1 MNPAHAANAHP
12 MKGIGHN
19 AFVAAAMGLLATLAG
34 FPTPSTLSD
43 EYFVYV
49 GTYTGFKFMNYTDPW
64 GTSRSQ
70 GIYVARFRPATG
82 AISDPQLAAKII
94 NPGYLAVHPSHRFL
108 YATIEDPQSLGPARD
123 HASYVSAFAINPHS
137 GQLTLLNTVPAGGTS
152 TCYISLDRSGKYAL
166 LANFGSGSISVFRI
180 RDDGSL
186 GELTAFMQHTGK
198 GADFRQ
204 TGPHPHS
211 INVSVDNRFAVVA
224 DLGLDRLL
232 VYHFDAANGSLSPDD
247 PPFVKVEPGSEPR
260 HFTFDA
266 DGKFGYLISERSGV
280 VTSYAWDA
288 SHGALTEIQSSAT
301 LPKNFQGLN
310 DSAEIAIH
318 PNGKFLYE
326 SNRRKVGPDW
336 GGDTIGVFAIDSKHG
351 TLSPIEQAPPGG
363 IMPRSFGIDP
373 TGSYLFAA
381 NQFSGEVAI
390 LRIDAA
396 TGRLTDT
403 GKSLK
408 VDAPSCIKFVPVE

>member
-1 MNPAHAANAHP
+1 

-19 AFVAAAMGLLATLAG
+19 TFVAAALGLAALAG
-34 FPTPSTLSD
+34 YAAASTPND
-43 EYFVYV
+43 EYFVYI

-64 GTSRSQ
+64 GTSQSQ
-70 GIYVARFRPATG
+70 GIYVSRFRPATG
-82 AISDPQLAAKII
+82 TVTDPQLAAHIV
-94 NPGYLAVHPSHRFL
+94 NPGFLAVHPNHRFL

-123 HASYVSAFAINPHS
+123 HASYVSAFAIDP
-137 GQLTLLNTVPAGGTS
+137 GTGKLTLLNTVPAGGTS
-152 TCYISLDRSGKYAL
+152 TCYISLDKSGRYAL
-166 LANFGSGSISVFRI
+166 LANFGSGSVSVLRI

-204 TGPHPHS
+204 AGPHPHS
-211 INVSVDNRFAVVA
+211 IDVSVDNRFAVVA

-232 VYHFDAANGSLSPDD
+232 VYHFEAASGSLGPDD

-280 VTSYAWDA
+280 VTTYAWDA
-288 SHGALTEIQSSAT
+288 SCGVLTEIQLSAT
-301 LPKNFQGLN
+301 LPKNFHGLN
-310 DSAEIAIH
+310 DSAEIEVH

-326 SNRRKVGPDW
+326 SNRRKVSDEW
-336 GGDTIGVFAIDSKHG
+336 GGDTIGVFSIDSKKG
-351 TLSPIEQAPPGG
+351 TLSPIEQVPPRG

-373 TGSYLFAA
+373 SGLYLFAA
-381 NQFSGEVAI
+381 NQFSGDVAI
-390 LRIDAA
+390 LRIDTGTGRLAA
-396 TGRLTDT
+396 TG
-403 GKSLK
+403 KALK